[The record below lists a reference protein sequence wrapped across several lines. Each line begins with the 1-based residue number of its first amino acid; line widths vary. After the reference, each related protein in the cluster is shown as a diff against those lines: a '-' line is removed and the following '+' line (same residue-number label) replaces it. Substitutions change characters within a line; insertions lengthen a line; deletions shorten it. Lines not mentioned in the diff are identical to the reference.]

1 MTLLPSSFMTRFTCI
16 LALHKRYSLMG
27 ERISGLVLFSNI
39 WRRLEHSTRGQ
50 VHTIHERTAK
60 LNGST
65 GLSDRCLENCFL
77 ANLRSYGISI
87 LIKHYL
93 HAGYRQMQQRKHR
106 PFTSFMVD
114 SLICLEMSTKH
125 FQMTPLR
132 RGMNSESSSYN
143 QQELRPQLQHMNAHL
158 RTAATETSSLLHI
171 ILILVIGYLYVMK
184 LQISSSQN
192 GTDHIKSSKKCYWE
206 RIDCRILV
214 GLNWRR

>member
-1 MTLLPSSFMTRFTCI
+1 MTRFICI
-16 LALHKRYSLMG
+16 LALHRRYSLMG
-27 ERISGLVLFSNI
+27 ERICGLVLFSDI
-39 WRRLEHSTRGQ
+39 WRRLGRSTRGQ

-65 GLSDRCLENCFL
+65 GLLDQCSENCFL

-93 HAGYRQMQQRKHR
+93 HAGYGRMQQRKHR
-106 PFTSFMVD
+106 PFTSFMVG

-125 FQMTPLR
+125 FQMTLLR

-143 QQELRPQLQHMNAHL
+143 QQELRPQLQHMNVHS
-158 RTAATETSSLLHI
+158 RIAATEMSSLLHI

-206 RIDCRILV
+206 HIGYRTLMGRS
-214 GLNWRR
+214 WKR